1 MAARDLVETSWHG
14 EVMHLVMGSA
24 PANAL
29 GPTLVEALE
38 AALDAFEMSD
48 ARTLVVSSTISGFF
62 AAGADLKYIS
72 TLDTSQFEHYRDAL
86 RSPLE
91 RIASCGRPSIAAIDG
106 FALGGGLELAM
117 ACTLRMAT
125 PDSRLGLPEVKLG
138 LIPGAGG
145 TQRLPRLVGAGRA
158 LDLMLSGCEINGRR
172 ALAIGLVS
180 EVTEDDVVSRALDYA
195 ARLAAS
201 PLAAMA
207 AIMRCVEAA
216 FTTPERG
223 MELEGQ
229 AVARLFA
236 AGHADD
242 GIAAFLDRLG
252 GAAA

>member
-1 MAARDLVETSWHG
+1 
-14 EVMHLVMGSA
+14 MHLAMGCA

-29 GPTLVEALE
+29 GLPLVEALE
-38 AALDAFEMSD
+38 AALDAFETSG
-48 ARTLVVSSTISGFF
+48 ARTLVVSSAIPGFF

-72 TLDTSQFEHYRDAL
+72 TLGPSEFEHYRDAL

-125 PDSRLGLPEVKLG
+125 PGSRLGLPEVKLG

-158 LDLMLSGCEINGRR
+158 LDLILSGREIDGR
-172 ALAIGLVS
+172 L
-180 EVTEDDVVSRALDYA
+180 ALDFG
-195 ARLAAS
+195 LAGS
-201 PLAAMA
+201 PPAAMA
-207 AIMRCVEAA
+207 AIMQCVEAA
-216 FTTPERG
+216 VAMPERG
-223 MELEGQ
+223 MELEGD
-229 AVARLFA
+229 AVAALFA